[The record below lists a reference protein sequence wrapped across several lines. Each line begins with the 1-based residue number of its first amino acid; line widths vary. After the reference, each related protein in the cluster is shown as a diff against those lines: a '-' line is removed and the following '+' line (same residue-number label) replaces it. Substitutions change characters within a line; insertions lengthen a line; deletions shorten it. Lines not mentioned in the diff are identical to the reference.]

1 MVSKEIIGKV
11 ISNKMDKTII
21 VAVNSKIAHKKYN
34 KTIPKTKKFFVHDEY
49 NQYKEGDIVKIILTR
64 PLSKNKCWQVLT

>member
-21 VAVNSKIAHKKYN
+21 VAVNSKTAHKKYN

-49 NQYKEGDIVKIILTR
+49 NQYKKGDIVKITLTR

>member
-11 ISNKMDKTII
+11 ISNKMNKTII

-49 NQYKEGDIVKIILTR
+49 NRYKKGDIVKITLTR